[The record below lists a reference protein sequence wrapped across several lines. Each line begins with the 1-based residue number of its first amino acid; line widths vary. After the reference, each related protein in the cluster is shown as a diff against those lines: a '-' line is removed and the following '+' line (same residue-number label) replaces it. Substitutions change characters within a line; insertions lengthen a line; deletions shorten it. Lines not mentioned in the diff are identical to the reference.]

1 MYKVALYELKKLLR
15 DSRWMMIFAIQPV
28 ILVVFLGLVA
38 LHEPENILV
47 GIYNRNDNEY
57 SNQLIES
64 IKDDGRL
71 NISEFDSE
79 QHLRDEINSD
89 RLKLAAIIDVEKDG
103 YIDGQIEIIDN
114 STVPEV
120 SAKGAEAILDAFD
133 DNSADFVKENIQTNI
148 DNYIKNQE
156 IAFYNDSEKSLESL
170 GTTITSL
177 GLPEAVASQLQQ
189 AVGEVKP
196 NLELAPTDNLDI
208 PRLNL
213 VKTINTNKDIRYF
226 DFYASAVIVL
236 LTILI
241 ALKLADTAITEERTV
256 GTFER
261 FFVTPYRKYH
271 MILGKMIAY
280 TILDLVLA
288 TIILLSMILLF
299 DVSFGPYWLVF
310 LIAFISATVA
320 ASLGILISC
329 LTYTIAESIQAS
341 NLLFFSFLILTG
353 FLFQPESM
361 HPAIKVISKLL
372 PFTYL
377 IDAMRE
383 INLLNM
389 GFGDVWQKLLFASCS
404 IPIFLFGASLLLR
417 RKAT

>member
-15 DSRWMMIFAIQPV
+15 DSRWMIIFAIQPV

-47 GIYNRNDNEY
+47 GVYNRNDNEY
-57 SNQLIES
+57 SSQLVKS
-64 IKDDGRL
+64 IKDKSGLDV
-71 NISEFDSE
+71 SEFGSE
-79 QHLRDEINSD
+79 QYLRDEINGD
-89 RLKLAAIIDVEKDG
+89 KLKLAVIVDIEKG
-103 YIDGQIEIIDN
+103 KYIDGQIEIIDN

-120 SAKGAEAILDAFD
+120 SAKGVEAILDAFD
-133 DNSADFVKENIQTNI
+133 DKSADFIKENIQTNI
-148 DNYIKNQE
+148 DSYIKNQE
-156 IAFYNDSEKSLESL
+156 IAFYSDSEKSLEIL

-177 GLPEAVASQLQQ
+177 GLPEAVTSQLQQ
-189 AVGEVKP
+189 AVSEVKP
-196 NLELAPTDNLDI
+196 NFELTSTDNLDI
-208 PRLNL
+208 SRLNL
-213 VKTINTNKDIRYF
+213 VKTKNTNKDIRYF

-280 TILDLVLA
+280 TVLDLFLA
-288 TIILLSMILLF
+288 TTILLSMILLF

-329 LTYTIAESIQAS
+329 STYTIAESIQAS
-341 NLLFFSFLILTG
+341 NLVFFSFLILTG

-361 HPAIKVISKLL
+361 HPVIKIISGFL

-377 IDAMRE
+377 INAMRE

-389 GFGDVWQKLLFASCS
+389 GFGDVWQKLLFASCF